1 VQILVPTAT
10 LLPVVTGGDMG
21 KKRKMMKGNVQK
33 IIRTV
38 IPGKAD
44 KAEISIDEAEEL
56 YREIRIDNVLTDEQ
70 GGKAHLKPGAKV
82 NVTVEADSSATTKKP
97 EH

>member
-1 VQILVPTAT
+1 
-10 LLPVVTGGDMG
+10 MG

-38 IPGKAD
+38 IPGEAD
-44 KAEISIDEAEEL
+44 KAEISIDEAEDL

-70 GGKAHLKPGAKV
+70 GGKLHLKPGAKV
-82 NVTVEADSSATTKKP
+82 DVTVEADSSATTKEP